1 MKREVLIG
9 MTTGAAFMWGFGAF
23 WISMGLF
30 RGRPSSTRLRVCI
43 LCAGIVLAGSVVFL
57 ARRALQTPPSHA
69 ASTEQQ
75 IAAGRDTVK
84 RFYIV
89 FGLELAAILV
99 GVIVL
104 RALHFPEYILCT
116 IALIVGIHFLP
127 LAALFASPI
136 YYGTGLLGCAIGL
149 LGFFM
154 ADAAMRQKVVGL
166 SFGLLLWATCL
177 WIVFSASVSSSYL
190 PSRG

>member
-9 MTTGAAFMWGFGAF
+9 MTTGAAFMWGFGAL
-23 WISMGLF
+23 WALMGLF
-30 RGRPSSTRLRVCI
+30 RGRPSSTWLRVCM
-43 LCAGIVLAGSVVFL
+43 LCAGIVLAGSVVLL
-57 ARRALQTPPSHA
+57 ARRAAQTPPSHG

-99 GVIVL
+99 AVIVL
-104 RALHFPEYILCT
+104 RAFHFPEYISCA
-116 IALIVGIHFLP
+116 IALIVGIHFFP
-127 LAALFASPI
+127 LAALFASPV
-136 YYGTGLLGCAIGL
+136 YYGTGLLGCAIGVV
-149 LGFFM
+149 GIFM

-166 SFGLLLWATCL
+166 SFGLLLWATCA
-177 WIVFSASVSSSYL
+177 WIVFSASVGGNHLS
-190 PSRG
+190 SRG